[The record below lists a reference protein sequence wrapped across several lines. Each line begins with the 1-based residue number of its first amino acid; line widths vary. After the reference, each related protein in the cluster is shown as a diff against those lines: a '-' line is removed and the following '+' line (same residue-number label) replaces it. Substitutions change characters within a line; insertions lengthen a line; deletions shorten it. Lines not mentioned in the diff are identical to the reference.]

1 LERALGQRGW
11 LEKRLAKLP
20 LCTAALDE
28 LRKRP
33 AAEASDEPTF
43 APVKIKGGA
52 ASPGTGEAPAIN
64 IFIGDIR
71 VRVTGRID
79 CGALRDVFAA
89 ARAAR

>member
-1 LERALGQRGW
+1 MRR
-11 LEKRLAKLP
+11 P
-20 LCTAALDE
+20 
-28 LRKRP
+28 P
-33 AAEASDEPTF
+33 AAEASEEPTF
-43 APVKIKGGA
+43 VPVKIEGGA
-52 ASPGTGEAPAIN
+52 ASPGAVEAPAIE